1 MTPTPIDDSQRVVPV
16 DMIRRWS
23 AALDDALKSI
33 GYWGESVSATEMAA
47 IIAAAPA
54 ASPPVAPLAAA
65 QEGVRVSCWRYIRPD
80 GSPWKWNDG
89 APTTAEYE
97 NAGDETIELAYS
109 HPPAQT
115 QGG

>member
-54 ASPPVAPLAAA
+54 ASPPVAPLEDA
-65 QEGVRVSCWRYIRPD
+65 QEGVVAWRYVQTN
-80 GSPWKWNDG
+80 GFAWKWNDG